1 VTLKA
6 NLLYTISSN
15 LLIRSSVASYLI
27 IISSEIKANDP
38 SAIVLNDQ
46 HISLCYLLPLLV
58 ERALFI
64 SRSINISWTLVR
76 YEGQCLHGDIFPWNV
91 HCIMSLHKLGH
102 CVDSRFVVFF
112 SIQHG
117 YNSGGRWVG
126 TSGSFHIST
135 KKTLDFRNDAFQGF
149 LNIISESKSP
159 FSTHF

>member
-1 VTLKA
+1 VTLQT
-6 NLLYTISSN
+6 NLLYKISSN
-15 LLIRSSVASYLI
+15 LLIRSFVACYLI
-27 IISSEIKANDP
+27 IISSEMKVKDR
-38 SAIVLNDQ
+38 STVVLNDQ
-46 HISLCYLLPLLV
+46 HINLCYLLPLLV

-76 YEGQCLHGDIFPWNV
+76 YKGQCLHGDIFPWIV

-112 SIQHG
+112 RIQHG

-149 LNIISESKSP
+149 LNIICESKSP
-159 FSTHF
+159 F